1 MDGPHGVWIA
11 LAGYGCILLNFT
23 VVNVFFV
30 GQHSY
35 SGM

>member
-1 MDGPHGVWIA
+1 MWIA
-11 LAGYGCILLNFT
+11 LAGYGCIIVNFV

-35 SGM
+35 SGI